1 MTTKQKVVRIT
12 SGLVFSL
19 MVVLPSGKPLLAQ
32 GTNAGDARGQWT
44 TTGSLNAARTDH
56 TATLL
61 LDGRVLVVGGGGNGI
76 LDSAELFDPT
86 TGTWN
91 VTGHLK
97 TARFLHTATLLPDG
111 RVLVAGGWVGQSMQS
126 RTVTNTAELYDPAT
140 GTWSSTGNMT
150 MGRGAQTAT
159 LLSSGKVLITGGED
173 MFTEGFDQ
181 TELYDPT
188 NGTWSR
194 TGDFKM
200 ARIGPA
206 TRLQDSKVLVAGG
219 LYNIE
224 FPPLASAELYDG
236 ATGTW
241 DQTASLAIARYGNTM
256 TLLQAG
262 KVLVAGGGTFD
273 LVRMRS
279 AELYDPLTRRWDTA
293 GALGTARSGATATLL
308 QNGKVLVVGGQEPQL
323 YGMNDAELY
332 DPVTATWAA
341 TGNLNVPRSHPTA
354 TLLRNGQVLI
364 AGGDDAFRCQP
375 QSPCS
380 ITALKSAELYGQA
393 ASPGFIGPAITGSW
407 YDPAQ
412 SGHGLFIE
420 VLSDNRFYASWFA
433 FNPAGT
439 QQAWFTGVGTYSG
452 NTATIVGV
460 EQPTGGRWIPN
471 FDPNQVVHNAWGTL
485 TFTFADCDHG
495 KVDFNS
501 VAGYGSGSMNLTR
514 LTQPAGLSCP

>member
-1 MTTKQKVVRIT
+1 
-12 SGLVFSL
+12 
-19 MVVLPSGKPLLAQ
+19 
-32 GTNAGDARGQWT
+32 
-44 TTGSLNAARTDH
+44 
-56 TATLL
+56 
-61 LDGRVLVVGGGGNGI
+61 
-76 LDSAELFDPT
+76 
-86 TGTWN
+86 
-91 VTGHLK
+91 
-97 TARFLHTATLLPDG
+97 
-111 RVLVAGGWVGQSMQS
+111 
-126 RTVTNTAELYDPAT
+126 
-140 GTWSSTGNMT
+140 
-150 MGRGAQTAT
+150 
-159 LLSSGKVLITGGED
+159 

-200 ARIGPA
+200 ARTGPA

-241 DQTASLAIARYGNTM
+241 DQTASLAIARDGNTM

-279 AELYDPLTRRWDTA
+279 AELYDPLTRRWDAA
-293 GALGTARSGATATLL
+293 GTLGTARSGATATLL
-308 QNGKVLVVGGQEPQL
+308 QNGNVLVVGGQDPQL

-393 ASPGFIGPAITGSW
+393 ASPGFISPAITGSW
-407 YDPAQ
+407 YDPEQ
-412 SGHGLFIE
+412 SGHGLMIE
-420 VLSDNRFYASWFA
+420 VLSDNRFLAAWFA

-439 QQAWFTGVGTYSG
+439 QQAWFTGVGSYSG
-452 NTATIVGV
+452 NTAKITAV
-460 EQPTGGRWIPN
+460 EQPTGSRWIPN
-471 FDPNQVVHNAWGTL
+471 FDASKVVHNNWGTL

-495 KVDFNS
+495 KVEFNS
-501 VAGYGSGSMNLTR
+501 VAGYGTGSMNLTR
-514 LTQPAGLSCP
+514 LTQPAGLTCP